1 MRENLNAAHY
11 LTAKTPMDIFL
22 IIAGF
27 VVAYLTGSL
36 PTALW
41 YGQAFHGIDI
51 REYGSGNAGATNT
64 FRVLGKKAGSLVM
77 LVDVFKGWTAASIAT
92 IIMHLGAFT
101 EPNLITYQL
110 CIGITAV
117 IGHVFPLYANFRGG
131 KGVAALLGV
140 VLAIHVEAALLCI
153 VIFFVVVMASK
164 YVSLGSMIAALAFPL
179 LLLMP
184 RFSPDDPILI
194 VFGFA
199 MFAIVVLTHQK
210 NIIRLMHGE
219 ESRAKIRLRRK

>member
-1 MRENLNAAHY
+1 MEI
-11 LTAKTPMDIFL
+11 TL

-27 VVAYLTGSL
+27 IASYLIGSL

-51 REYGSGNAGATNT
+51 RNYGSGNSGATNT
-64 FRVLGKKAGSLVM
+64 FRVLGKKAGSIVM
-77 LVDVFKGWTAASIAT
+77 AVDVFKGWTATSIAA
-92 IIMHLGAFT
+92 ILLHLHAFT

-110 CIGITAV
+110 FIGILAV
-117 IGHVFPLYANFRGG
+117 VGHIFPIYANFRGG
-131 KGVAALLGV
+131 KGVATLLGM

-153 VIFFVVVMASK
+153 AIFFLVVLLSK

-179 LLLMP
+179 LMFMP

-194 VFGFA
+194 IFGFA

-210 NIIRLMHGE
+210 NIIRLIHGE
-219 ESRAKIRLRRK
+219 ESRTNIRFRKK

>member
-1 MRENLNAAHY
+1 ME
-11 LTAKTPMDIFL
+11 IVF

-27 VVAYLTGSL
+27 IASYLIGSL

-51 REYGSGNAGATNT
+51 RNYGSGNSGATNT
-64 FRVLGKKAGSLVM
+64 FRVLGKRAGTLVM
-77 LVDVFKGWTAASIAT
+77 AVDIFKGWTATSIAT
-92 IIMHLGAFT
+92 ILMYLNVFT

-110 CIGITAV
+110 FIGIVAV
-117 IGHVFPLYANFRGG
+117 IGHIFPLYAGFRGG
-131 KGVAALLGV
+131 KGVATLLGM

-153 VIFFVVVMASK
+153 LIFFLVVLFSK
-164 YVSLGSMIAALAFPL
+164 YISLGSMIAALSFPL

-194 VFGFA
+194 IFGFA

-210 NIIRLMHGE
+210 NIIRLLHGE
-219 ESRAKIRLRRK
+219 ENRTKIRLRKK